1 MVLLENIQH
10 YDENATRWI
19 EQRYQPWLN
28 SIMIFLTRIAEK
40 GACWFT
46 LSVFCMITNSYRMMG
61 YAILIGL
68 SVAHIW
74 SEFIIKSLVKR
85 TRPFIK
91 MKGIELIK
99 RPSFYS
105 FPSSHSASAF
115 AVVGIACRMA
125 PLIFLV
131 GIGILAVGIA
141 FSRFYLRVH
150 YVTDVI
156 CGSMVGFI
164 SGIASV
170 SILYQF

>member
-1 MVLLENIQH
+1 MVLLENIQK
-10 YDENATRWI
+10 YDKSATIWI
-19 EQRYQPWLN
+19 EQMYRPWIN
-28 SIMIFLTRIAEK
+28 KMMIFLTKIAEK
-40 GACWFT
+40 GACWFM
-46 LSVFCMITNSYRMMG
+46 LSIFCILISSYRAMG
-61 YAILIGL
+61 YAILLGL

-85 TRPFIK
+85 TRPFNQIE
-91 MKGIELIK
+91 GIELIK
-99 RPSFYS
+99 RPNFYS

-125 PLIFLV
+125 PILLFV
-131 GIGILAVGIA
+131 VIGIFAVGIA

-156 CGSMVGFI
+156 CGSIVGFL

-170 SILYQF
+170 SILSRF